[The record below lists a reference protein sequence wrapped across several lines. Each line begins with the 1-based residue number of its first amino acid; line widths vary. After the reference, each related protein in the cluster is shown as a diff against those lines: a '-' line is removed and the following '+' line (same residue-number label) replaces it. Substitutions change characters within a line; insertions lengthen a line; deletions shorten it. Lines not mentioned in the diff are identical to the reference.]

1 MEGIMRHHGAAT
13 VVGVFSLLMGACSI
27 SGGAH
32 DVDYTR
38 DRAISQDIDAARD
51 PGPTAL
57 RPGSDGL
64 RDEPLNVVPW
74 EASDPH
80 PGGP

>member
-1 MEGIMRHHGAAT
+1 MRHHGAAMF
-13 VVGVFSLLMGACSI
+13 VGAFGLLLGGCDI

-57 RPGSDGL
+57 RPGVDL
-64 RDEPLNVVPW
+64 RDEPLRVVPW
-74 EASDPH
+74 EADDRH